1 MKKEYCSVYIL
12 SSKKKGTLYVDMTS
26 NLPQRIW
33 EHKNKVVEGFTKKYD
48 VNRLVYYEMHNNTE
62 GAIKRERRLKEWQR
76 KWKIDLIEEKNPEW
90 EDLYNEIIK

>member
-1 MKKEYCSVYIL
+1 MKKEYFSVYIL
-12 SSKKKGTLYVDMTS
+12 ASKKKGTLYVGMTS